1 MRSRAAVSR
10 SRIAK
15 GAKCKLVGEA
25 EHCCVGS
32 AFDYADQIGLDASL
46 LFTVTALLI
55 VFVFLIVACLFIIAT
70 IALAI
75 LARDSNRQILSWKAR
90 ELYNTVALR

>member
-1 MRSRAAVSR
+1 MR
-10 SRIAK
+10 K
-15 GAKCKLVGEA
+15 QLPLVKA
-25 EHCCVGS
+25 ERCCVGS